1 MPLSAPFRFP
11 PAILRPD
18 ELPSVDRGSGARTV
32 PLVTSALGATS
43 FLNGI
48 TTFEP
53 GAAIGHHTHNC
64 VESVVI
70 IEGEA
75 IVDIDGVETPL
86 NLHDTTF
93 VPANI
98 VHRFKNASD
107 TKRMRI
113 LWTYASVDA
122 TRTIIASGETGR
134 IDGEHPGQLH
144 AHNAEQADQSET
156 RAS

>member
-1 MPLSAPFRFP
+1 MTLSAPYSFP

-18 ELPSVDRGSGARTV
+18 ELPSVDRGSGARTI
-32 PLVTSALGATS
+32 PLVTAALGATS

-70 IEGEA
+70 IEGDA

-86 NLHDTTF
+86 SLHDTTF

-98 VHRFKNASD
+98 PHRFKNASSE
-107 TKRMRI
+107 KRMRI
-113 LWTYASVDA
+113 LWVYASTDA
-122 TRTIIASGETGR
+122 TRTLIATGETGR
-134 IDGEHPGQLH
+134 IDGEHPGGADPH
-144 AHNAEQADQSET
+144 RHNAETSTA
-156 RAS
+156 